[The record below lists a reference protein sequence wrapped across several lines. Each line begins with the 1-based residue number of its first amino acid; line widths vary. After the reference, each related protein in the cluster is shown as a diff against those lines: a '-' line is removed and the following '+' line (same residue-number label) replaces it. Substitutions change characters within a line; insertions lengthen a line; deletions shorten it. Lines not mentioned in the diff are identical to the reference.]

1 MYCGIACQQA
11 SQLVKRTADCANC
24 GKPFTRP
31 HGKWPKFCSR
41 SCSMLSRNLRGV
53 GKSASRPA
61 GSTRAAGAG
70 YIAEKAEDGRWVM
83 QHRLVM
89 ERHLGRALRR
99 SEHVHHKNGV
109 RDDNRVENLE
119 LWVAKGRSKK
129 DPGGQRLLD
138 VLAELLRQ
146 PEIAGNEA
154 AVETA
159 FRRVF
164 HLR

>member
-1 MYCGIACQQA
+1 
-11 SQLVKRTADCANC
+11 
-24 GKPFTRP
+24 
-31 HGKWPKFCSR
+31 
-41 SCSMLSRNLRGV
+41 MLSRNQIDRGI
-53 GKSASRPA
+53 ARPI

-70 YIAEKAEDGRWVM
+70 YISEKAEDGRWVM

-89 ERHLGRALRR
+89 ERHLGRVLRR

-109 RDDNRVENLE
+109 RDDNRIDNLE
-119 LWVAKGRSKK
+119 LWVTKGRSKK

-154 AVETA
+154 AVEAA

>member
-1 MYCGIACQQA
+1 MKDRNQVGRGIA
-11 SQLVKRTADCANC
+11 
-24 GKPFTRP
+24 KPI
-31 HGKWPKFCSR
+31 
-41 SCSMLSRNLRGV
+41 
-53 GKSASRPA
+53 
-61 GSTRAAGAG
+61 GSTRSAGNG
-70 YIAEKAEDGRWVM
+70 YITEKAEDGRWVM

-109 RDDNRVENLE
+109 RDENTIDNLE
-119 LWVAKGRSKK
+119 LWVTKGRSKK

-154 AVETA
+154 AVEAA

>member
-1 MYCGIACQQA
+1 
-11 SQLVKRTADCANC
+11 
-24 GKPFTRP
+24 
-31 HGKWPKFCSR
+31 
-41 SCSMLSRNLRGV
+41 MLSRNLRGV

-99 SEHVHHKNGV
+99 SEHVHHINGV

-119 LWVAKGRSKK
+119 LWVTKGRSKK

-154 AVETA
+154 AVEAA